1 MGNKHTIGELRQMQS
16 LPLQAKIQ
24 MTRLRIR
31 AWVEEFGEDGVYI
44 SFSGGKDSTVLLDIV
59 RKDYPNIEAV
69 FVNTGLEYPSV
80 RQFALSKEN
89 VVELRPTMNFR
100 DVIIKYG
107 YPIISKEVSQVVQEA
122 RIGLKRGDGSY
133 QFRIDR
139 ILRKGHYAPLEDG
152 TKSQFDVSAYKFLL
166 DAPFNISDRC
176 CKVMKKNPAR
186 NYEKKTKR
194 KIILGTMAEESRLR
208 RQRWIKYGCNAWDD
222 KKQQSSNP
230 MSFWTENDVLTYIHT
245 YNLSIA
251 DAYGQ
256 VVVKNDGIEGQINVH
271 DYIGDYR
278 DCQYET
284 TGCKRTG
291 CIFCGFGITQDKQRF
306 VRLAEQEPELCDYV
320 MRGGKFFFKVF
331 DRKGSEI
338 KLKHCTHKQIEKW
351 CISNMHNRNFKI
363 ESTWQPSKDGLG
375 YWFVLE
381 WLNEFG
387 KLGIGIPNR
396 DYYMGK
402 YCTEEIQQNMRERCG
417 ENEQS

>member
-1 MGNKHTIGELRQMQS
+1 MQS

-24 MTRLRIR
+24 MTRQRIR
-31 AWVEEFGEDGVYI
+31 GWVDEFGEDGVYV

-89 VVELRPTMNFR
+89 VTELRPTMNFR

-107 YPIISKEVSQVVQEA
+107 YPIIGKEVSQVVQEA
-122 RIGLKRGDGSY
+122 RIGLKRGNGSY

-139 ILRKGHYAPLEDG
+139 ILGKGHYAPLEDG

-186 NYEKKTKR
+186 SYERKTKR
-194 KIILGTMAEESRLR
+194 KIILATMADESRLR
-208 RQRWIKYGCNAWDD
+208 RQRWLKYGCNAWDD

-230 MSFWTENDVLTYIHT
+230 MSFWTEQDVLTYIHT
-245 YNLSIA
+245 YNLTIA

-256 VVVKNDGIEGQINVH
+256 VVVKNDGVDGQMNIH
-271 DYIGDYR
+271 DYLGDYR

-306 VRLAEQEPELCDYV
+306 VRLSEQEPKLCDYV
-320 MRGGKFFFKVF
+320 MRGGEF
-331 DRKGSEI
+331 SE
-338 KLKHCTHKQIEKW
+338 
-351 CISNMHNRNFKI
+351 SGM
-363 ESTWQPSKDGLG
+363 WQPSKDGLG

-381 WLNEFG
+381 WLNVHG
-387 KLGIGIPNR
+387 NLKIGIPNR
-396 DYYMGK
+396 DYYMDK
-402 YCTEEIQQNMRERCG
+402 YCAEENRKYLNGNYGGNKDVEK
-417 ENEQS
+417 